1 MKNNL
6 RYLIAYSFLSLLLL
20 IFSGTKTNAGVN
32 KIILVKIETESQKQ
46 LLESL
51 SMPLMDSFGLGE
63 QIVVIDERDISTLSN
78 QGIYSSV
85 LSDNIQADLSAE
97 RNRILNSPIVPAD
110 APIFFSLSYFAW
122 SRSRI
127 NTRPRIRFL
136 R

>member
-6 RYLIAYSFLSLLLL
+6 RYLITYSFLSVLLLT
-20 IFSGTKTNAGVN
+20 FSGTKTNAGLN

-63 QIVVIDERDISTLSN
+63 QIVVIDERDISILSN

-85 LSDNIQADLSAE
+85 LSDNI
-97 RNRILNSPIVPAD
+97 RNVSTLFEP
-110 APIFFSLSYFAW
+110 LQ
-122 SRSRI
+122 
-127 NTRPRIRFL
+127 
-136 R
+136 

>member
-51 SMPLMDSFGLGE
+51 SNHSERPKFLCPL
-63 QIVVIDERDISTLSN
+63 
-78 QGIYSSV
+78 Y
-85 LSDNIQADLSAE
+85 
-97 RNRILNSPIVPAD
+97 
-110 APIFFSLSYFAW
+110 
-122 SRSRI
+122 
-127 NTRPRIRFL
+127 
-136 R
+136 